1 MHAFIYRVPNSCMR
15 GARTTT
21 ALWWVP
27 KPASL
32 GCSLQPDAQLP
43 SCPTYSGGLF
53 PCTPSPGPRTRWA
66 AEPHKYFLSCCIHR
80 WKRNLCKLILSLC
93 SSLYVCVVVNPA
105 FQMSPTL
112 WSGKWTYNCT
122 HKTFSTRS
130 RCASFL
136 LMLLCFHFLK
146 LLKSPGKDCPRF
158 RTLMTETFESET
170 YQRFL
175 KAHQVSQTTKT
186 PWLRINCTGTHPHY
200 HFCPCDS
207 STHSAVW
214 VERNFYS
221 ESCACEPLRSCL

>member
-1 MHAFIYRVPNSCMR
+1 MHAFIYRVPNSCTR
-15 GARTTT
+15 RVLTTT

-43 SCPTYSGGLF
+43 SCPSYSGGLF
-53 PCTPSPGPRTRWA
+53 LCTPSPGPRTRWA
-66 AEPHKYFLSCCIHR
+66 AEPHKYFLSCCNNTQL
-80 WKRNLCKLILSLC
+80 KRNLCKLILSLC
-93 SSLYVCVVVNPA
+93 SYVSVCVAVNPA

-122 HKTFSTRS
+122 HKTSSTCS
-130 RCASFL
+130 KSALFL
-136 LMLLCFHFLK
+136 LMLLFFHFFK

-175 KAHQVSQTTKT
+175 KAHQVSQTTEE
-186 PWLRINCTGTHPHY
+186 
-200 HFCPCDS
+200 DM
-207 STHSAVW
+207 A
-214 VERNFYS
+214 
-221 ESCACEPLRSCL
+221 